1 MKTIKIA
8 IAGLFLL
15 VANATQAQV
24 SINVNIG
31 TPPAWGPA
39 GYSEME
45 YYYLP
50 DIEAYYDVRASQ
62 FIYFGRG
69 KWVRTTYL
77 PRQYRNY
84 DLYGGYKVVLTDY
97 HGRTPYVYFDRHKV
111 KYYRGYHV
119 HRKDLTNQDRF
130 TDIMIVMTTEITNIM
145 TNMINT
151 MENTTNMTMM
161 IIDTEVLEEDNIK
174 LLSFNSKRVSKLLI
188 LSFF

>member
-8 IAGLFLL
+8 IVGLFLL
-15 VANATQAQV
+15 VASATQAQV

-31 TPPAWGPA
+31 SPPAWGPQ

-62 FIYFGRG
+62 FIYFGGGR
-69 KWVRTTYL
+69 WVRTTYL

-97 HGRTPYVYFDRHKV
+97 HGRTPYTYFDRHRV
-111 KYYRGYHV
+111 RYYKGYHGAPQRPYRPREV
-119 HRKDLTNQDRF
+119 YGYNERPHKEYRHDNRHHDKHDKHDRH
-130 TDIMIVMTTEITNIM
+130 DR
-145 TNMINT
+145 
-151 MENTTNMTMM
+151 
-161 IIDTEVLEEDNIK
+161 DD
-174 LLSFNSKRVSKLLI
+174 RHDHDDHHGGRR
-188 LSFF
+188 

>member
-39 GYSEME
+39 GYAEME

-62 FIYFGRG
+62 FIYFGGGR
-69 KWVRTTYL
+69 WVRTTYL

-84 DLYGGYKVVLTDY
+84 DLYGGYKVVLNDY
-97 HGRTPYVYFDRHKV
+97 HGRTPYTYFDRHRV
-111 KYYRGYHV
+111 KYYKGYHGAPQTCYRPRPV
-119 HRKDLTNQDRF
+119 SRPVYGYNERRYEHRDHRHYDKHDKHDKHHGHDRH
-130 TDIMIVMTTEITNIM
+130 D
-145 TNMINT
+145 
-151 MENTTNMTMM
+151 
-161 IIDTEVLEEDNIK
+161 DDD
-174 LLSFNSKRVSKLLI
+174 RGHGHGRR
-188 LSFF
+188 

>member
-24 SINVNIG
+24 SVNVNIG

-39 GYSEME
+39 GYAEME

-62 FIYFGRG
+62 FIYFGGGR
-69 KWVRTTYL
+69 WVRTTYL

-97 HGRTPYVYFDRHKV
+97 HGRTPYTYFDRHRV
-111 KYYRGYHV
+111 KYYKGYHGRSQRPYRPRAV
-119 HRKDLTNQDRF
+119 YGYNERRYDDR
-130 TDIMIVMTTEITNIM
+130 DYKHYDKHHGKHHNKH
-145 TNMINT
+145 
-151 MENTTNMTMM
+151 
-161 IIDTEVLEEDNIK
+161 DRYDDDDDDNGHGHG
-174 LLSFNSKRVSKLLI
+174 RR
-188 LSFF
+188 

>member
-39 GYSEME
+39 GYAETE

-62 FIYFGRG
+62 FIYFGGGR
-69 KWVRTTYL
+69 WVRTTYL

-84 DLYGGYKVVLTDY
+84 DLYGGYKVVLNDY
-97 HGRTPYVYFDRHKV
+97 HGRAPYEYFDRHRTA
-111 KYYRGYHV
+111 YYKGYHGAPQRPYKPRPV
-119 HRKDLTNQDRF
+119 YGYNDHH
-130 TDIMIVMTTEITNIM
+130 
-145 TNMINT
+145 
-151 MENTTNMTMM
+151 
-161 IIDTEVLEEDNIK
+161 DTESQTNYKHHDKHDNHGHNGHHGK
-174 LLSFNSKRVSKLLI
+174 H
-188 LSFF
+188 